1 MMRAHYLGISLVVGV
16 ALCTTPASCFNTPPI
31 EQLMSVI
38 FFDNAEAYQNPTPF
52 FCNQI
57 ALGDADDSCKMSFQ
71 VLDPDKCQVEIVRAY
86 RATYGQG
93 KGREFLLERTVFTLG
108 NIKLSKVSPPIMDPK
123 KNVALTTLVG
133 ELDITRR
140 EGYEFSEL
148 LDDKGTYRACRIN
161 GDEKAMSEA
170 ECASAGAKPKVNAKE
185 VPMAFS
191 PQNYNR
197 SLATVK
203 LLQDAY
209 CPMSGEQ
216 S

>member
-1 MMRAHYLGISLVVGV
+1 MMRAHYLGISLVAGI
-16 ALCTTPASCFNTPPI
+16 ALWATTASSFSTPPI

-38 FFDNAEAYQNPTPF
+38 FFDNAEGYQNPTPF
-52 FCNQI
+52 FCSQI
-57 ALGDADDSCKMSFQ
+57 ALTDAGDSCKMSFQ
-71 VLDPDKCQVEIVRAY
+71 VLDPDKCQVEIVRGY

-108 NIKLSKVSPPIMDPK
+108 NIKLSKVIPPVIDPK
-123 KNVALTTLVG
+123 QNVALTMLVG

-148 LDDKGTYRACRIN
+148 LDEKGSYRACRVN
-161 GDEKAMSEA
+161 GDEKQMSEA
-170 ECASAGAKPKVNAKE
+170 ECASAGVKPKVNAKE

-209 CPMSGEQ
+209 CPMSGQQ

>member
-1 MMRAHYLGISLVVGV
+1 MRAHCLTISALAGIAMFSTPSVSV
-16 ALCTTPASCFNTPPI
+16 AAPSI

-38 FFDNAEAYQNPTPF
+38 FFDDAAAYENPSHV
-52 FCNQI
+52 FCDQI
-57 ALGDADDSCKMSFQ
+57 ALTDANDSCKMSFK
-71 VLDPDKCQVEIVRAY
+71 VLDPDKCQVEIVRSY

-93 KGREFLLERTVFTLG
+93 RGREFLLERSVFTLG
-108 NIKLSKVSPPIMDPK
+108 NIKLSKVSPPVIDAK
-123 KNVALTTLVG
+123 RNVALTTLVG
-133 ELDITRR
+133 ELDIARR
-140 EGYEFSEL
+140 EGFEFSEL
-148 LDDKGTYRACRIN
+148 LDDKGAYRACRIN
-161 GDEKAMSEA
+161 GEEKSMSES
-170 ECASAGAKPKVNAKE
+170 ECAAAGAKPMSNAKE

-197 SLATVK
+197 SLATVR